1 MSKVLMMVSRISFIL
16 EGNGFTAWQLH
27 QIKQLTSYFRSI
39 FVLYNITRDQQ
50 ATLSDTLH
58 VLSIGSCRHDVCQIA
73 IEGLDAELACLVLTE
88 YLRQHATLFASSHTK
103 NASAEAILAN
113 HPTFSLPFTI
123 QWHSLL
129 KAEFAN
135 QKDCLHYIAQQANS
149 ADEPALIRQ
158 LLAREAIAATTLP
171 PSIALPHVIS
181 EHISTPCLCVLTLA
195 QAINW
200 GSTQAE
206 TRFIIGLILPKR
218 NPIKKEEIMAATR
231 LTRWL
236 IESHHQQLLFQQP
249 NETHLKGLL
258 LHIMAH

>member
-1 MSKVLMMVSRISFIL
+1 MMVSRISFIL

-88 YLRQHATLFASSHTK
+88 YLRQHATLLANPYNKSP
-103 NASAEAILAN
+103 SAEALLTT
-113 HPTFSLPFTI
+113 HPAFSLPFDLK
-123 QWHSLL
+123 WHCLL
-129 KAEFAN
+129 KADFIN

-149 ADEPALIRQ
+149 ADESALIRQ

-181 EHISTPCLCVLTLA
+181 EHVSTPCLCVLTLA

-206 TRFIIGLILPKR
+206 TQFIIGLILPKR

-249 NETHLKGLL
+249 NEAHLKGLL